1 VSDRQKPALR
11 VADSQNHE
19 PLPVRGTIKR
29 ARDGELLDHPIQ
41 AWDYPILAD
50 CSDCETSIRKE
61 NSMLSDWKH
70 VE

>member
-1 VSDRQKPALR
+1 VSHPQKQVSP
-11 VADSQNHE
+11 VAVSQNHE

-29 ARDGELLDHPIQ
+29 AKDGELLAHPIQ